1 MALTLETAARNAI
14 ANAFCALLNKD
25 STDGTIK
32 ITTSADVLL
41 STLTFAD
48 AAFGAATAGV
58 ATAGTI
64 APDTDAAATGTA
76 GKMKLYTGAASPALV
91 ATGTVTVTGGGGD
104 LELSTLSIVQH
115 AQVSISAMTVT
126 CPAS

>member
-1 MALTLETAARNAI
+1 MALTISTAARNAI

-25 STDGTIK
+25 STDGTIV
-32 ITTSADVLL
+32 ITTSADVVL

-48 AAFGAATAGV
+48 TAFAGAIAGV

-64 APDTDAAATGTA
+64 ASDADAAATGTA
-76 GKMKLYTGAASPALV
+76 AKMKLYSGATVPALV
-91 ATGTVTVTGGGGD
+91 ATGTVTATGGGGD
-104 LELSTLSIVQH
+104 LELSTVSIVQH
-115 AQVSISAMTVT
+115 AQVQISAMTVT